1 MMGSKE
7 KKTCCLLDATIE
19 GERLECTIECSDLF
33 PSGNEVQSFM
43 AMAMATIKC
52 PFAK

>member
-19 GERLECTIECSDLF
+19 GDLF